1 MIMTP
6 SLLHFGLKL
15 LFLETDGGCPN
26 AVLSKDF
33 WTTLHNQKPKYAIEQ
48 KRRPLRANRIMHK
61 KECPYGFPG
70 IYVYIQY
77 GPHWATVNIWYIAP
91 SHQFLKSVLSFF
103 RFWYISKCYRFL
115 KSVLSFSK
123 PQLNFQKI
131 ETARIR
137 LSINL
142 NFDCSSYV
150 WYMLGIK
157 ELKRSFSTENLW
169 WEASFQRCWCC
180 ANILWS
186 SAAALLADGPI
197 HWNQAVTCKISIAP
211 QCLVAVPGR
220 RFWWGWPRY
229 KIHTGHT
236 GLGGITTGKIM

>member
-157 ELKRSFSTENLW
+157 ELKRSFGTENLLVGSVVP
-169 WEASFQRCWCC
+169 AMLMLCKHPLIVSCC
-180 ANILWS
+180 A
-186 SAAALLADGPI
+186 
-197 HWNQAVTCKISIAP
+197 
-211 QCLVAVPGR
+211 PGR
-220 RFWWGWPRY
+220 WAQSTGTKPSPVRFP
-229 KIHTGHT
+229 
-236 GLGGITTGKIM
+236 